1 MMREY
6 TEDEVE
12 AAMDKPHHP
21 LVIRPWKTQQIK
33 QKKWNTST
41 LKAGEARFD
50 PKGSKFLS
58 ATKAGRKQ
66 SKNTA

>member
-33 QKKWNTST
+33 QKKWNTPKLARPRG
-41 LKAGEARFD
+41 LK
-50 PKGSKFLS
+50 PSSKGTFR
-58 ATKAGRKQ
+58 GG
-66 SKNTA
+66 